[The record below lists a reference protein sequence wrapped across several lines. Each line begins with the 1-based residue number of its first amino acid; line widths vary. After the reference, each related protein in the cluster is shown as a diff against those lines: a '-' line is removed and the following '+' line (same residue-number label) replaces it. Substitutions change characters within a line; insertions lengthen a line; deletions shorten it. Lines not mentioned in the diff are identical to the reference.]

1 MRRIVKRP
9 VVVVATDRPDDRRP
23 ASPESRLLVH
33 PPDHA
38 RTFPFPVREHELD
51 ADGRLSVVSLC
62 AHLQDAASR
71 HAGELGF
78 SVERLT
84 QSGLTWVLA
93 RLLVEI
99 DARPGK
105 DAELILHTW
114 PSGVSGLFA
123 TRDFLVA
130 AADGTPLVRAT
141 TAWLMLDLK
150 RRRPSRLSDDLVSL
164 APAVSP
170 RSVSDDFQRLA
181 PLDAGA
187 VERRV
192 RSGWSDL
199 DVNRHVNHVRYVAWM
214 LDAVPPEVRASATVS
229 RFELHFRAEIA
240 DDRDLVIRSTTRRN
254 PDGWIVR
261 QDLVDALTGAMYAES
276 RGSWSET

>member
-1 MRRIVKRP
+1 MNLSTLARP
-9 VVVVATDRPDDRRP
+9 KA
-23 ASPESRLLVH
+23 APEPFSLVF

-62 AHLQDAASR
+62 GHLQDAASR

-78 SVERLT
+78 SVERLS
-84 QSGLTWVLA
+84 QSGLTWVLS
-93 RLLVEI
+93 RLLVDI
-99 DARPGK
+99 VDRPGK
-105 DAELILHTW
+105 DVELTLHTW

-123 TRDFLVA
+123 TRDFLVTGTDGEA
-130 AADGTPLVRAT
+130 AVRAT
-141 TAWLMLDLK
+141 TAWLMLDVK
-150 RRRPSRLSDDLVSL
+150 RRRPARLTDDLLTIAPSDSL
-164 APAVSP
+164 

-181 PLDAGA
+181 PLGADAI
-187 VERRV
+187 ERRV

-214 LDAVPPEVRASATVS
+214 LDAIPADLRGTAEVS

-240 DDRDLVIRSTTRRN
+240 EDRDLVIRSSTRKEQ
-254 PDGWIVR
+254 GASLVR
-261 QDLVDALTGAMYAES
+261 QDLVDGLTGAVYAES
-276 RGSWSET
+276 RSRWSETPAVTPTESGVR